1 MSGRRPFTRLGE
13 ADKSTASGSE
23 SDPLK
28 AAREYGLDLSLLQAN
43 LRRTPAERL
52 RQLDAMLS
60 FVHRVRRV

>member
-1 MSGRRPFTRLGE
+1 MGERRVTGRLSGVG
-13 ADKSTASGSE
+13 KSPIPGAT

-28 AAREYGLDLSLLQAN
+28 AAREYGVDLSLLQAN

-60 FVHRVRRV
+60 FVHRIRRV